1 MMVVVSVPVPATD
14 TMVPSAT
21 AMVVMSVWHSIAD
34 RFARSVSPTLI
45 KIESKK
51 IRIGICRGFYAFKL
65 AMLLPTTSVFH
76 KWWCCTPSSR
86 HRHDGRSSRE
96 KENNKLYECG

>member
-34 RFARSVSPTLI
+34 RFARSVSTD
-45 KIESKK
+45 
-51 IRIGICRGFYAFKL
+51 F
-65 AMLLPTTSVFH
+65 
-76 KWWCCTPSSR
+76 
-86 HRHDGRSSRE
+86 D
-96 KENNKLYECG
+96 